1 MKTDVIK
8 RYIESLS
15 IWVRERETERWIS
28 ILIVSEVS
36 RKERE
41 RKVNGILTKQK
52 LIYKQKEKKET
63 KRE

>member
-41 RKVNGILTKQK
+41 KKVNGILIKQK
-52 LIYKQKEKKET
+52 INL
-63 KRE
+63 